1 MFTYGDLIF
10 SGISFTKSVVD
21 YSKSL
26 REKSLE
32 LLGGKQQI
40 SEKKAVY
47 LAKYMHRVY
56 HVRYKCHKVNF
67 VKHKSDWLDQV
78 FTEDDLECIK
88 PPKTSKTPVRKP
100 FKDLSNRQKQRRSK
114 QFGES
119 CERDVLEYHVM
130 HDVHL
135 VKMVQAAGHVKC
147 HRYDDSDIE
156 EALFR
161 KAVQECSREQWQNE
175 IDYFDEEA
183 SYKTLYRYE
192 RRHII
197 PEYTYEK
204 GVIRVKLQDM
214 LKLTLARLIN
224 SPDSKIL
231 NDLQSED
238 LSEISVAVKWGAD
251 G

>member
-1 MFTYGDLIF
+1 MLTYGDLIF
-10 SGISFTKSVVD
+10 SGIFLTKSVPVF
-21 YSKSL
+21 SKSL

-32 LLGGKQQI
+32 LFCGKQQI
-40 SEKKAVY
+40 SEKKALY
-47 LAKYMHRVY
+47 LAKYMTRVY
-56 HVRYKCHKVNF
+56 HERYKRKKVHF
-67 VKHKSDWLDQV
+67 VKEKSAWLDQI

-135 VKMVQAAGHVKC
+135 VKMAQAAGHVKC

-161 KAVQECSREQWQNE
+161 KAVRECSREQWQNE

-197 PEYTYEK
+197 P
-204 GVIRVKLQDM
+204 
-214 LKLTLARLIN
+214 
-224 SPDSKIL
+224 
-231 NDLQSED
+231 
-238 LSEISVAVKWGAD
+238 
-251 G
+251 